1 MKTIN
6 VVAAII
12 LNEENK
18 VFIGKRSYGSLK
30 DKWEFPGG
38 KIEEG
43 EDDKTAL
50 TREIKEELNLNIEVN
65 SLFYTLDYDYPT
77 FHVHMNCY
85 FCKIIDGNLKLSA
98 HSECKYIDANSF
110 FEYEFLESNENLLK
124 NLQKFLLNKS
134 LK

>member
-12 LNEENK
+12 LDENNK
-18 VFIGKRSYGSLK
+18 VLAGKRSYGNLK

-38 KIEEG
+38 KIEDG

-50 TREIKEELNLNIEVN
+50 IREIKEELNLNIEVQ
-65 SLFYTLDYDYPT
+65 SLFYTLDYDYPS

-85 FCKIIDGNLKLSA
+85 FCKIIDGDLKLSA
-98 HSECKYIDANSF
+98 HSLCKYIDANALF
-110 FEYEFLESNENLLK
+110 DYDFLESNIDLLK
-124 NLQKFLLNKS
+124 KLQEFLINKS
-134 LK
+134 